1 MHFTSSSFL
10 YPMSLS
16 FQNYSKSSEERDLG
30 FWSSL
35 VCFGNAEMILVKYL
49 LLFAKQLMIKLL
61 KDRNNSIMP
70 TICTLAKCFWVFHL
84 LVRNLGFFSNVTEKK
99 FVQRCV
105 WGGGGVGSRRQDLT
119 VHIFWEFISFPGKSI
134 LSRISTVIEPNS
146 RKFHCKGLKIILWD

>member
-61 KDRNNSIMP
+61 KDRNTSIMP

-105 WGGGGVGSRRQDLT
+105 CVGEGWVVGGKISLFIFSENSSISLVNLFWVGFLPWWNQ
-119 VHIFWEFISFPGKSI
+119 I
-134 LSRISTVIEPNS
+134 LENFTA
-146 RKFHCKGLKIILWD
+146 KD